1 MQAARN
7 MWLFEGEVYDPYQIV
22 AYVHKLMAELHVKD
36 RHGACV
42 GFAAQQHLDMTWTG
56 LR

>member
-1 MQAARN
+1 